1 MCYNK
6 CIKQCIALR
15 IQNDRKRNNRKAACP
30 LGAQPEGKTKDCK
43 EPVRKLINKF
53 HVSVIESGAQDVHQ
67 TIIISIAFLSNNTA
81 IADSTCEAIGA
92 FIEQSTDAEIVDLT
106 VEQR

>member
-1 MCYNK
+1 MTVSVITVK
-6 CIKQCIALR
+6 LHAPWVHSLKGK
-15 IQNDRKRNNRKAACP
+15 RKI
-30 LGAQPEGKTKDCK
+30 
-43 EPVRKLINKF
+43 VRSLCEKLINKF

-81 IADSTCEAIGA
+81 IADSTCKAIGA

>member
-1 MCYNK
+1 MHSLK
-6 CIKQCIALR
+6 GK
-15 IQNDRKRNNRKAACP
+15 RKI
-30 LGAQPEGKTKDCK
+30 
-43 EPVRKLINKF
+43 VRSLCEKLINKF

-81 IADSTCEAIGA
+81 IVTAHEAIGA